1 MNWYLIVAIV
11 AAGLLGWAIGIL
23 IGTKKGYFAALEDY
37 REQLAQQQWLQYFSQ
52 LIRREK

>member
-11 AAGLLGWAIGIL
+11 AAGLLGWAIGIW
-23 IGTKKGYFAALEDY
+23 IGTKKGYFAALQDY
-37 REQLAQQQWLQYFSQ
+37 QEQLAQQEWLQYFSQ